1 MSVVEPDV
9 APAVDEPEAFALAAG
24 AAEPDAVFAAVVSA
38 ADVAGPQACVDIPV
52 PFGVSVLASP
62 VSVEVDSSGRPRFH
76 AFPNVRHY
84 AISSNSVEGVG

>member
-1 MSVVEPDV
+1 MVVEV
-9 APAVDEPEAFALAAG
+9 EAGPAVDEPEAFALASE
-24 AAEPDAVFAAVVSA
+24 AAEPDAVVAAVAS
-38 ADVAGPQACVDIPV
+38 VARVAEPQACVDTPA

-76 AFPNVRHY
+76 AFPNVGHY